1 MQSDLNKS
9 QKAEN
14 KVDIGVDSKTEIV
27 DQNKVESK
35 NKISE
40 KILKLSEKIIKCND
54 EYYNQNN
61 ASISDAEY
69 DILVTNYKDLI
80 NQYPDLKPEKDPLNY
95 VGASIE
101 KTGFKK
107 IQHKIPMLSLDN
119 GFDKED
125 IENFFQ
131 KINNFLKSSYDYNS
145 FYDIC
150 CELKID
156 GVSFSAI
163 YENGIFSYA
172 ATRGDG
178 YVGEDITNNILTI
191 SSLPKKLLTEKL
203 PKFLEVR
210 GEIYIE
216 KDDFKILNEKQL
228 ENNQQKFSN
237 PRNAASGSLRQ
248 LDSKITDSRPL
259 KYFVYSVGEIISD
272 YNHFSS
278 QSELLKWLDSMGFLV
293 NKEFIVS
300 NSIDELLSYHQKIE
314 KQRHNIPCEIDGLV
328 YKINDLEFQEKLGFL
343 SRSPRFAI
351 AHKFPANIGR
361 TKLKNIHSQVGRT
374 GAITPVAELEPIELS
389 GVTIAKASLYNFNEI
404 ERLDLR
410 IGDYVFLSRSGDV
423 IPKIESVD
431 IISRDEGLEKFI
443 PPSACPSCGG
453 GVFHEAEEAV
463 LRCNNYF
470 CHEQV
475 IERLCHFTSRDAMNI
490 EGLSRQRLKIF
501 IDLKLI
507 SNYLDIFK
515 LNENKEYLENLIG
528 FGKKSVQNLLDSIE
542 KAKDVTL
549 EKFIFSIG
557 IRHLGEV
564 GSQLLARE
572 CSDVEDFLN
581 KMWLMS
587 MGEEKIES
595 EISGIDGFGVVAI
608 REIKR
613 FFASEE
619 NFDLIKNLAKELNI
633 KKLDLNKKSA
643 QESILF
649 GKNIVFT
656 GSMQDFS
663 RSEAK
668 SVAEKFGAI
677 IKNQVS
683 HKTDF
688 LVIGE
693 SPGSKL
699 KEARELGIK
708 IINEDEWR
716 QMINAK

>member
-1 MQSDLNKS
+1 M
-9 QKAEN
+9 QKADS
-14 KVDIGVDSKTEIV
+14 KVDIGIDSKAEII
-27 DQNKVESK
+27 DENKVESK

-40 KILKLSEKIIKCND
+40 KILRLSEKIIKCND

-61 ASISDAEY
+61 PSISDAEY
-69 DILVTNYKDLI
+69 DILVANYKDLVK
-80 NQYPDLKPEKDPLNY
+80 QYPDLKPKKDPLNY

-119 GFDKED
+119 GFDIED

-131 KINNFLKSSYDYNS
+131 KINNFLKSDYDYNS

-172 ATRGDG
+172 VTRGDG
-178 YVGEDITNNILTI
+178 YFGEDITNNVLTI
-191 SSLPKKLLTEKL
+191 SSLPKKLLTEKLPKEL

-216 KDDFKILNEKQL
+216 KDDFEALNKKQL

-248 LDSKITDSRPL
+248 LDSKITESRPL
-259 KYFVYSVGEIISD
+259 KYFVYSIGEIVSD

-278 QSELLKWLDSMGFLV
+278 QSGLLKWLDSMGFCV

-314 KQRHNIPCEIDGLV
+314 KQRHNIPYEIDGLV

-431 IISRDEGLEKFI
+431 IISREGVLEKFI
-443 PPSACPSCGG
+443 PPITCPSCGDS
-453 GVFHEAEEAV
+453 VFHEGEEAV

-490 EGLSRQRLKIF
+490 EGLSRQRLKTF

-515 LNENKEYLENLIG
+515 LNENKEYLENLAG

-542 KAKDVTL
+542 KAKEDVQL

-572 CSDVEDFLN
+572 CSDAPDFLN
-581 KMWLMS
+581 KMQLMAR
-587 MGEEKIES
+587 GEEKIES

-619 NFDLIKNLAKELNI
+619 NFDLIRNLAKELNI
-633 KKLDLNKKSA
+633 KKADLSQKSM
-643 QESILF
+643 QESDLF
-649 GKNIVFT
+649 GKNVVFT
-656 GSMQDFS
+656 GTMQDFS

-677 IKNQVS
+677 VKNQVS

-699 KEARELGIK
+699 KEARELGVK